1 MPLGGPRSD
10 FQGAGLGYSVAEP
23 VKEIRYDSESPR
35 RWAQPCQGGLVVP
48 RVVLD
53 FLADRA
59 VLKPRDVATRGSG
72 RVVSSDHECPQHIV
86 SLYRVASISN

>member
-1 MPLGGPRSD
+1 
-10 FQGAGLGYSVAEP
+10 
-23 VKEIRYDSESPR
+23 
-35 RWAQPCQGGLVVP
+35 VP